1 MYQKKSIML
10 LVVLCFALVLSA
22 CSGGNNNG
30 NGGSGDPAPGN
41 TGTAQNGGEKEPAAE
56 ELPKVELVWYYPQPA
71 VPSDIKSVEAK
82 VNELIQPKI
91 NATVKL
97 MPLAFGDYTQKMN
110 TVIASGEKA
119 DIVWTSNWNFNYV
132 QNQSKGA
139 FIPLDELI
147 DNYAPDVKASMP
159 DFVWEATRI
168 DGQIYGVPNYQ
179 TVTNREGFVLQKEFY
194 ELYKPEGEM
203 KQLADLAPFLEQVK
217 SNHPDLIPFAVGR
230 QGMFSYMNRTYGLE
244 SVLANIAVI
253 KLDNP
258 DVIVNM
264 YETEE
269 YRQYLDTMRDFYVK
283 GYINEDAATLKSIG
297 DYQKAGQAVGGFHNV
312 LKPGGE
318 AEAKASQG
326 GKDMQ
331 YVFTTDAYVGTNTII
346 TTMQAIPVHAQNP
359 ERAMMLI
366 NLVNTDQELYN
377 LLAFGVEGTHYNK
390 DAGGSVTIV
399 PESTY
404 TAADWVFGNVFN
416 GYTLAG
422 KDPDVAKQ
430 TKELNESATPS
441 PIIGFK
447 FVTEDV
453 SAEIAN
459 VTTVI
464 DEYSPG
470 LNTGTVAA
478 DDILA
483 EFQNKLKQAGIDR
496 VIEEAQRQL
505 DEWKASA
512 R

>member
-1 MYQKKSIML
+1 MYPKKNIML
-10 LVVLCFALVLSA
+10 LVVLCLALVLSA
-22 CSGGNNNG
+22 CSGGNGNG
-30 NGGSGDPAPGN
+30 KNGGSDPAPGN
-41 TGTAQNGGEKEPAAE
+41 KGTAQNGEEKKPAE
-56 ELPKVELVWYYPQPA
+56 ELSKVELVWYYPQPA
-71 VPSDIKSVEAK
+71 IPSDLKSVESK
-82 VNELIQPKI
+82 VNELIEPKI

-147 DNYAPDVKASMP
+147 DRYAPDVKASMP

-194 ELYKPEGEM
+194 DLYKPEAEM
-203 KQLADLAPFLEQVK
+203 KQLADLAPLLEQVK
-217 SNHPDLIPFAVGR
+217 RKHPDLIPFAVGR

-253 KLDNP
+253 HLDNP
-258 DVIVNM
+258 DKIVNM

-269 YRQYLDTMRDFYVK
+269 YRQYLDTMRDFYEK

-331 YVFTTDAYVGTNTII
+331 YAFTTDAYVGTNTII
-346 TTMQAIPVHAQNP
+346 TTLQAIPVHSGNP

-366 NLVNTDQELYN
+366 NLVNTDPELFN
-377 LLAFGVEGTHYNK
+377 LLAFGIEGTHYNK
-390 DAGGSVTIV
+390 KSDGSVELV
-399 PESTY
+399 PDSAY
-404 TAADWVFGNVFN
+404 TASDWVFGNVFN

-422 KDPDVAKQ
+422 KDPNVAKE

-447 FVTEDV
+447 FVTESV

-464 DEYSPG
+464 DEYGPG

-478 DDILA
+478 DRILE
-483 EFQNKLKQAGIDR
+483 EFQGKLKQAGIDR

-505 DEWKASA
+505 DEWKASGQ
-512 R
+512 